1 MTKSRAQRQ
10 ILRLQ
15 EAYRERK
22 RGKGYVEFRA
32 WVTEKERKALEE
44 HLCQIRHKGEK

>member
-1 MTKSRAQRQ
+1 MTKSRAQ
-10 ILRLQ
+10 IQ

-32 WVTEKERKALEE
+32 WVTEKERKALEKKLNE
-44 HLCQIRHKGEK
+44 MRR